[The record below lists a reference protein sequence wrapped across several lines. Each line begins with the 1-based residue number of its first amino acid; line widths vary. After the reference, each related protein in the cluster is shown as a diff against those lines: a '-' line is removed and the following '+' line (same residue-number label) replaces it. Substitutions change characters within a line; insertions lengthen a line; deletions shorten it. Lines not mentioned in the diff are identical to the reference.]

1 MFILKINN
9 NNTDKKTTWKKDNN
23 FNDKQANY
31 LINQNNTCLFT

>member
-1 MFILKINN
+1 MFILEINN
-9 NNTDKKTTWKKDNN
+9 NDTDKKNWKKDNN